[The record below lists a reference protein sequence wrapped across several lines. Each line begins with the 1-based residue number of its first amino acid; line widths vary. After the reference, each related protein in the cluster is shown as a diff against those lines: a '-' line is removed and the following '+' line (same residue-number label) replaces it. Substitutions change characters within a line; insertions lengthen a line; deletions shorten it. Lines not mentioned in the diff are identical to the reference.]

1 MLDRVRTLEAAGVRV
16 LRREGQRR
24 RRQISDVLV
33 QLAQEGVTRL
43 LVEGGETI
51 WQSFAAERLVDEVV
65 LVQAGGDGKR
75 RVCPSAALAVRYAPG
90 LDLSPSVRRR
100 VGVDMLSM
108 FRVVDLPRADVG
120 RSA

>member
-1 MLDRVRTLEAAGVRV
+1 VRV
-16 LRREGQRR
+16 LRAKVSGSGVR
-24 RRQISDVLV
+24 ISDVLT

-65 LVQAGGDGKR
+65 LVQAGGDGKGEFA
-75 RVCPSAALAVRYAPG
+75 PAALAVRYAPG
-90 LDLSPSVRRR
+90 LDLSPSTRRR